1 MRSSIQV
8 IHTGSKGNCCVIWD
22 SQENGLLIDLG
33 VSFPKVNKSIE
44 YKISHI
50 CGAVVS
56 HVHKDHAEYIPVF
69 ASNSV
74 EVYSNANVRE
84 KYPECRLLG
93 RKNTIGA
100 FTVFPMSV
108 PHDVPCEAFLVKTS
122 DDVRI
127 LYITDTSGMKWLCKR
142 VNYLIIECNYDADT
156 IIDRKYNENYMTGS
170 KYFNHSSLETCLD
183 YIENMDKSELKG
195 VILWHYSSTNLNKAK
210 AKELAMKAAG
220 IDNVVL
226 AKSNLI
232 MDMIDDNF

>member
-1 MRSSIQV
+1 
-8 IHTGSKGNCCVIWD
+8 
-22 SQENGLLIDLG
+22 
-33 VSFPKVNKSIE
+33 
-44 YKISHI
+44 
-50 CGAVVS
+50 
-56 HVHKDHAEYIPVF
+56 
-69 ASNSV
+69 
-74 EVYSNANVRE
+74 
-84 KYPECRLLG
+84 
-93 RKNTIGA
+93 
-100 FTVFPMSV
+100 MSV

-183 YIENMDKSELKG
+183 YIENIDKSELKG
-195 VILWHYSSTNLNKAK
+195 VILWHSSSTNLNKAT
-210 AKELAMKAAG
+210 AKEAATRAAG

-232 MDMIDDNF
+232 MNITDDNF